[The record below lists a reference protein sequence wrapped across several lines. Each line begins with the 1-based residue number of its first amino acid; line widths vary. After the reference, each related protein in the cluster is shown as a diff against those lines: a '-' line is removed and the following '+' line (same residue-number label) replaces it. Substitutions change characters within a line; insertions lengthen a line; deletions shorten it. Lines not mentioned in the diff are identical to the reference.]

1 MRVFVFHTVSA
12 WLCSNFKC
20 SDKTLKLL
28 GGKVSQSFLFIS
40 RAANFFT
47 RSGLKF
53 ISLTESK

>member
-12 WLCSNFKC
+12 WLCSNFMC

-28 GGKVSQSFLFIS
+28 GGIVSQSIS

-47 RSGLKF
+47 WSGSKF
-53 ISLTESK
+53 VSLTESK